1 MPSSSSKTEGGAAQP
16 GARPLPDMVV
26 VGRVT
31 GVRGLKGD
39 LVVEVLSDVPGRLDA
54 GARLAMVLPQGGR
67 REAQVVSATEHPRG
81 AVLRLRG
88 IEDRDA
94 ALALRGA
101 TFEIP
106 RPAAP
111 ERAAGTY
118 FEYELIGC
126 VCVDR
131 SAGELGVLE
140 DVIENGG
147 GQLLRIVGARG
158 VLLVPF
164 VESFL
169 EQVDVAARRIALRL
183 PDGLVETC
191 VSRS

>member
-1 MPSSSSKTEGGAAQP
+1 MPSSSSKTEGSAPQAGP
-16 GARPLPDMVV
+16 RPLPDTVV

-39 LVVEVLSDVPGRLDA
+39 LVVEVLSDVPGRLEV
-54 GARLAMVLPQGGR
+54 GARLALVLPNGGR
-67 REAQVVSATEHPRG
+67 REVQVTSAAVHPRG

-88 IEDRDA
+88 VEDRDA

-111 ERAAGTY
+111 VRDEGAF
-118 FEYELIGC
+118 FEYELVGC

-147 GQLLRIVGARG
+147 GQLLRIVGERG

-169 EQVDVAARRIALRL
+169 EQVDVAGRKIALRL
-183 PDGLVETC
+183 PDGLVDTC

>member
-1 MPSSSSKTEGGAAQP
+1 MPSNFSKTEGGSAEP
-16 GARPLPDMVV
+16 GARPLPDTVV
-26 VGRVT
+26 VGRVI

-54 GARLAMVLPQGGR
+54 GARLAAVLPTGER
-67 REAQVVSATEHPRG
+67 RAVQVVSATEHPRG

-88 IEDRDA
+88 VEDRDA

-106 RPAAP
+106 RPAAA
-111 ERAAGTY
+111 ERGAGTY
-118 FEYELIGC
+118 FEYELVGC
-126 VCVDR
+126 ECVDR

-140 DVIENGG
+140 DVIENGA
-147 GQLLRIVGARG
+147 GQLLRIVGPRG

-169 EQVDVAARRIALRL
+169 ERVDVAGRRIALRL